1 MLQDGYLNFLFIY
14 WKSSSDLPCSS
25 VGVVFG
31 CFSDIFT
38 LNVIFWVFFW
48 VQDLVLC
55 LNCFLLWLFCNVC
68 KIPIF
73 PLSSSYPPA
82 VCLYST
88 FFFSGW
94 VLFLSFVF
102 PFCFCFQ
109 SCVLVSVWSLHPAS
123 VFVSSWCF
131 CSHVLFLLLLFWCL
145 FFFLY
150 LVPNSTSSVLSSEMS
165 PSWALACSLASRY
178 PVCILLIL
186 SFLHFAHS
194 FHKLS
199 NKAAFYFIPHSRVL
213 PAKMFHDIKM

>member
-1 MLQDGYLNFLFIY
+1 MLQNGYLNFLFIY

-31 CFSDIFT
+31 CFFDIFT

-55 LNCFLLWLFCNVC
+55 LICFLLWLFCNVC
-68 KIPIF
+68 KIPSF

-94 VLFLSFVF
+94 VLFLSFVI
-102 PFCFCFQ
+102 PFCFQ

-150 LVPNSTSSVLSSEMS
+150 LVPNSTSSVLSSVMS
-165 PSWALACSLASRY
+165 PSWALTCSLASCY
-178 PVCILLIL
+178 PVCILLIF

>member
-1 MLQDGYLNFLFIY
+1 MLQNGYLNFLFIY

-48 VQDLVLC
+48 VQDLVLFCVSIVSYFGSFVMFVRFLFFLCHHHILQQSVCILRSSSLVESYLYLLFSLSVSRAVSLCRSGLCILRLYLCQAGVSVPTFCFFFFYSGVCSSSSILC
-55 LNCFLLWLFCNVC
+55 LILL
-68 KIPIF
+68 
-73 PLSSSYPPA
+73 PLS
-82 VCLYST
+82 CH
-88 FFFSGW
+88 
-94 VLFLSFVF
+94 
-102 PFCFCFQ
+102 Q
-109 SCVLVSVWSLHPAS
+109 I
-123 VFVSSWCF
+123 
-131 CSHVLFLLLLFWCL
+131 
-145 FFFLY
+145 
-150 LVPNSTSSVLSSEMS
+150 S